1 MENYIVNTFVHISL
15 DADILPHLL
24 EFYKVNKT
32 FKIYVYHS
40 TSFSS
45 EILKVSHYL
54 ECGLYPFY
62 PCFHDFIT
70 CRHYYINK
78 QHMVLRLNK
87 IFGVHD
93 MRYGQSLD
101 WDDPVRRT
109 WQPTPVFLPGKYHVL
124 GCRVRHD

>member
-15 DADILPHLL
+15 GADILPHLL

-45 EILKVSHYL
+45 EILKVNHYL

-87 IFGVHD
+87 IFGVYD
-93 MRYGQSLD
+93 MRCGFNP
-101 WDDPVRRT
+101 WIGMIP
-109 WQPTPVFLPGKYHVL
+109 
-124 GCRVRHD
+124 